1 MTAKDLFEGNEMH
14 SSYLN
19 VMKNKD
25 KIIQKM
31 MGESQK
37 TIYSEI
43 EPKLTR
49 QFTLGEN
56 LEKK

>member
-31 MGESQK
+31 MEESQK